1 MLMVCPTFTYG
12 WRPEDARRVM
22 RMLARPLV
30 VGIAIALVG
39 IALLLGARGLAPFI
53 TGAGMTSPQF
63 AIQSQERER
72 DEQRLQAETSTF
84 LQSVSDSA
92 ASNPVRVRDEP

>member
-1 MLMVCPTFTYG
+1 MVCPTFTYG

-22 RMLARPLV
+22 RMLARPLL
-30 VGIAIALVG
+30 VGIVVALVA
-39 IALLLGARGLAPFI
+39 IALLLGARGMAPFI
-53 TGAGMTSPQF
+53 TGAGVTSPQF

-84 LQSVSDSA
+84 LQSVSDA
-92 ASNPVRVRDEP
+92 AAAKPAHVGDEP